1 MTSLSGMAVVEALDL
16 HRTYRT
22 STGTIRR
29 KWMDVEAVRGVSFEI
44 EKGELFGLLGP
55 NGAGKTT
62 TIKMLITLLIP
73 TSGTASVLG
82 YDVVKDAREVRKRI
96 GYVFGGERG
105 VYERLSGYDNLRYF
119 AELYGVPPKEQKP
132 RIESLLELVGLKGR
146 EQERTEGYS
155 RGMKQRLHVARGLL
169 HDPPVVFLDEPTIGL
184 DPVGARELRATIASL
199 VDAGKTVLLT
209 THYMFEADALCDR
222 IAVINKGEIVAHGTP
237 AQLKQNVAEGAVVE
251 VEIFGIPEGTVDRVR
266 ELPGVSAV
274 SVEEREQAQVLIVQ
288 TPRRRRAHAR
298 DPRPA
303 ERRQRRPGVQA
314 RADARGR
321 VRRARL
327 LGRVKILRLLAF
339 GWYFQ
344 FKAIARSPFEGL
356 FQIIWPL
363 FFATVAFLM
372 FRAGTD
378 PKTLLYASLGAAVMG
393 MWSATSTTAGGAMQR
408 ERWHGTLEA
417 LVASPP
423 HFSLILLPITLAMST
438 IGIYCLVATLAFG
451 RFVFG
456 IDLTVEH
463 WVAFG
468 FSIVGTVLS
477 FGALGFL
484 FAVSF
489 VRFRAAWA
497 LGNLFEY
504 PVWLIGGFL
513 VPLVLLP
520 DWVRPISWALAP
532 TWGMNAIRESA
543 LGGSPWP
550 DLALC
555 LALGAVY
562 LAAGIL
568 ALERVLGAARKRATL
583 SLT

>member
-1 MTSLSGMAVVEALDL
+1 
-16 HRTYRT
+16 
-22 STGTIRR
+22 
-29 KWMDVEAVRGVSFEI
+29 
-44 EKGELFGLLGP
+44 
-55 NGAGKTT
+55 
-62 TIKMLITLLIP
+62 
-73 TSGTASVLG
+73 
-82 YDVVKDAREVRKRI
+82 
-96 GYVFGGERG
+96 
-105 VYERLSGYDNLRYF
+105 
-119 AELYGVPPKEQKP
+119 
-132 RIESLLELVGLKGR
+132 
-146 EQERTEGYS
+146 
-155 RGMKQRLHVARGLL
+155 
-169 HDPPVVFLDEPTIGL
+169 
-184 DPVGARELRATIASL
+184 
-199 VDAGKTVLLT
+199 
-209 THYMFEADALCDR
+209 MFEADALCDR

-237 AQLKQNVAEGAVVE
+237 EQLKQNVTEGAVVE
-251 VEIFGIPEGTVDRVR
+251 VEIFGIPEGTVERVR
-266 ELPGVSAV
+266 ELPGVNAV

-288 TPRRRRAHAR
+288 TPADVELTHAILGR
-298 DPRPA
+298 LNGA
-303 ERRQRRPGVQA
+303 NV
-314 RADARGR
+314 GR
-321 VRRARL
+321 VSRREPTLEDAYVAL
-327 LGRVKILRLLAF
+327 VSSEEPVSALRIMAF

-344 FKAIARSPFEGL
+344 FKAISRSPFEGL

-378 PKTLLYASLGAAVMG
+378 QKTLLYASLGAAVMG
-393 MWSATSTTAGGAMQR
+393 MWSATSTTASGAMQR

-438 IGIYCLVATLAFG
+438 IGIYCLVATLLFG

-456 IDLTVEH
+456 IDLTVEN

-468 FSIVGTVLS
+468 VSIVGTVLS

-520 DWVRPISWALAP
+520 DWVRPISWVLAP

-543 LGGSPWP
+543 LGGTPWP

-555 LALGAVY
+555 LALGVTY
-562 LAAGIL
+562 VSLGVL
-568 ALERVLGAARKRATL
+568 ALDRVLGAARKRATL